1 MPPSIRTFYVSL
13 CVALLAALSL
23 HVSAQAQHEVGH
35 SSGWPPVSLVASDD
49 HGHAHVH
56 VAPTENE
63 PVAPEQD
70 QDGQPTGHHHS
81 SVDKPVGSPSLNA
94 TGLPR
99 RVGAVEHSFGPS
111 RPLTDA
117 GLSAPDQ
124 PPKRMRTIV

>member
-1 MPPSIRTFYVSL
+1 MPPSIRTFCVSL

-35 SSGWPPVSLVASDD
+35 SSGWPPVSMVANDD
-49 HGHAHVH
+49 HGHAHIH
-56 VAPTENE
+56 VAPTDS
-63 PVAPEQD
+63 APEVPDQE

-94 TGLPR
+94 AGQPSPI
-99 RVGAVEHSFGPS
+99 GAVEHSLGRS

-117 GLSAPDQ
+117 GISGPDQ